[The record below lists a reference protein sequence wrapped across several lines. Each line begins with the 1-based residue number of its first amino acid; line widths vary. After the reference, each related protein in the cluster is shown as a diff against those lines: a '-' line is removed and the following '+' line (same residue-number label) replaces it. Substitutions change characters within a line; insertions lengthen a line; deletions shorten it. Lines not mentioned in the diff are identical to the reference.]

1 MDLDHNKS
9 LKSQTKNEV
18 IDTGIALK
26 DDPEYSKVS
35 IACAILFICDS
46 IENWPNAVGL
56 RLLHLVFQNA

>member
-26 DDPEYSKVS
+26 DDPEYVKVS
-35 IACAILFICDS
+35 IACVIAVICDS
-46 IENWPNAVGL
+46 IENLPHAVGL
-56 RLLHLVFQNA
+56 RCI

>member
-26 DDPEYSKVS
+26 DDPEFAKYFKMLKVREM
-35 IACAILFICDS
+35 L
-46 IENWPNAVGL
+46 L
-56 RLLHLVFQNA
+56 RVAYVVD